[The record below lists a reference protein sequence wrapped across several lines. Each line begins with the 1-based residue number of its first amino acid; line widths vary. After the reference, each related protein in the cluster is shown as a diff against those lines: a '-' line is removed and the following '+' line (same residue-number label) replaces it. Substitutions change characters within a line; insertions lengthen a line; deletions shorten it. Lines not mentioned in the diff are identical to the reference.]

1 MTSSEQ
7 TTHNPV
13 AKSDADNNDS
23 TSAPT
28 KSEDQN
34 VTKKSPAKP
43 ASIITVI
50 FTVVLLAA
58 AAGGYYYWQK
68 FETYLQKIQHDAQ
81 IIDKKISTVIPQ
93 LDQAQKDIFLHKEE
107 FTLLTAQINK
117 QNEQIKA
124 FDESQ
129 KALISSTKNIFDI
142 THRNQT
148 QWLLSEVS
156 YLLSLANQRLIV
168 SRDIKTAIAAL
179 KAANN
184 RLHDLSDPSLLNLR
198 KTISNETAQLNL
210 LKLPDISGIA
220 FSIDNMTSLIK
231 DLPFKSAQQ
240 KLIEGKIVSEKLEIA
255 SLDKDSLV
263 APLWDRLKSL
273 VTIKKHQRDIQE
285 TETPLQ
291 KNDIDNQIRYRLE
304 TSRVSLINKN
314 TTVFQHEISSALKLV
329 TLYYNQNDNRVANL
343 VTELE
348 SLSKIDL
355 LPTLPDITASW
366 LKLQKFIAVTNAGDV
381 LKKNKGKSIK

>member
-1 MTSSEQ
+1 MSSSEQ
-7 TTHNPV
+7 STDNPV
-13 AKSDADNNDS
+13 AKSGADNSDS
-23 TSAPT
+23 TPAPA
-28 KSEDQN
+28 KSEDQS
-34 VTKKSPAKP
+34 VTKKSPIKP
-43 ASIITVI
+43 ASIITVVFI
-50 FTVVLLAA
+50 IILLAV

-81 IIDKKISTVIPQ
+81 IIDRKFSTVIPQ
-93 LDQAQKDIFLHKEE
+93 LDQAQKDIFLRKEE
-107 FTLLTAQINK
+107 FTQLTALLNK
-117 QNEQIKA
+117 QNEQLKA

-168 SRDIKTAIAAL
+168 SRDIKTAVAAL

-184 RLHDLSDPSLLNLR
+184 RLHDLSDPSLLTLR
-198 KTISNETAQLNL
+198 KTITNETAQLNL

-220 FSIDNMTSLIK
+220 FSIDNMTLLIK

-240 KLIEGKIVSEKLEIA
+240 KYIESKATPEKVEIA
-255 SLDKDSLV
+255 SLDKDTII

-273 VTIKKHQRDIQE
+273 VTIRKHQRDIQE

-291 KNDIDNQIRYRLE
+291 KSDIDSQLRYRLE

-314 TTVFQHEISSALKLV
+314 TTVFQHEVTSALKLV
-329 TLYYNQNDNRVANL
+329 TLYYDQNDNRVTSLA
-343 VTELE
+343 TELK
-348 SLSKIDL
+348 SLSKINL
-355 LPTLPDITASW
+355 LPTLPDITGSW
-366 LKLQKFIAVTNAGDV
+366 LKLQKFIALTNAGDV
-381 LKKNKGKSIK
+381 LKKNKGISIK